1 MTSIAQSVLLMCHD
15 QLFCFVLFF
24 CRVHVCVAMVWTIW
38 SVLGVYFISLV
49 QWLISF
55 MCFLRLPRE
64 M

>member
-1 MTSIAQSVLLMCHD
+1 MTSIAQCVLVMCHD
-15 QLFCFVLFF
+15 QLLCFVLFF
-24 CRVHVCVAMVWTIW
+24 CCVCVGMVWTIW

-55 MCFLRLPRE
+55 LCFLRLPRE